1 MTLSITQIVLICFGF
16 FMLGGTCGV
25 GVMCLMFAS
34 RQGDDKVAWMIAQQ
48 KENAV
53 VAKALALY
61 RAMVLGGEKESEQTK
76 RIYDAAMDKL

>member
-34 RQGDDKVAWMIAQQ
+34 RQGDD
-48 KENAV
+48 
-53 VAKALALY
+53 
-61 RAMVLGGEKESEQTK
+61 AMRQMHSDMRSK
-76 RIYDAAMDKL
+76 YDDNGRMEL